1 MQLLYFLEA
10 HRTPALNAVMG
21 LITHIGDELFFIALA
36 VILYWCVSKKWG
48 CYVLLVSFTGTMI
61 NQFLKIVCCVPR
73 PWVRDP
79 AFTIVESAREAA
91 TGYSFPSGHTAN
103 AAALLGALA
112 RISKKTWLRVVCIVL
127 IVLVAFSRMYLGVHY
142 PSDVAVSLFI
152 SALLIFAIYP
162 LFDKVGE
169 NSARVRVC
177 VIALTVLGVFFA
189 LWLLLRSWPADI
201 DPHNLESARKNA
213 FLLTGCGL
221 GMTAG
226 LFVDKKYLH
235 FDVKAPLW
243 AQVLKVVLGLAL
255 VLGLKSGLK
264 PLFPSGHFFYGL
276 RYCCITV
283 FATCIWPITF
293 PWFARGCKRKSK

>member
-1 MQLLYFLEA
+1 MQFLYFLEA

-61 NQFLKIVCCVPR
+61 NQFLKILCCVPR

-177 VIALTVLGVFFA
+177 VIALTVLGVIFA

-264 PLFPSGHFFYGL
+264 PIFPEGHFFYGL